1 MKRHEKLMNQDD
13 IDNKTPKSKFK
24 SVMRKFEND
33 ENKMMKKCEK
43 MKKETK
49 MKNERNEDERENVK
63 ETEGISVKTFNT
75 LGESWKGTHWETLMP
90 SSVRSPESSA
100 AKRADKGQLFNIF
113 RQGNMC
119 RNDKGNEEKFSG
131 KRKTILR
138 EENEKIEEI
147 LSNKKRL
154 KGDIL

>member
-1 MKRHEKLMNQDD
+1 
-13 IDNKTPKSKFK
+13 
-24 SVMRKFEND
+24 MRKFEND
-33 ENKMMKKCEK
+33 EKMMMKKFEK

-49 MKNERNEDERENVK
+49 MKNERKEDERENVK

-119 RNDKGNEEKFSG
+119 RKDKGNEEKFSG